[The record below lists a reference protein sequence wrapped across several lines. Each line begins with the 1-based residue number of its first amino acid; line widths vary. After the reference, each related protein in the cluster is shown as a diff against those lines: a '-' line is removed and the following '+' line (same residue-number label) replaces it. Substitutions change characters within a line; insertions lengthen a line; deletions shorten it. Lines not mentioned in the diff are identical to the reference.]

1 MAKPGLT
8 DKYAFEHG
16 GRQLAGDVALKRLGV
31 LEALSTSF
39 SCAVRR
45 EIMELWRPSTDD
57 AMRTP
62 APAQLLTPTK
72 ETS

>member
-8 DKYAFEHG
+8 DKYAFELG
-16 GRQLAGDVALKRLGV
+16 WRQLAGDVALRRLGV

-45 EIMELWRPSTDD
+45 EIMELWRPSTDG
-57 AMRTP
+57 AHSGRAGGVQLPMR
-62 APAQLLTPTK
+62 A
-72 ETS
+72 